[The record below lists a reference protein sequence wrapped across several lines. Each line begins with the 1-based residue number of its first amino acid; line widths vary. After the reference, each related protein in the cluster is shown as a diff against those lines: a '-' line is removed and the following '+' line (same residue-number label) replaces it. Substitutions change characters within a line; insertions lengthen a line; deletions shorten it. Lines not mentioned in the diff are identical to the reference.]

1 LLRTQETYFEKI
13 AVKAQGT
20 QTGIKTS
27 IGLFFSYCMERGIG
41 DPLLLM
47 KKSFKTKFTSKRKA
61 YVAVSLFRV

>member
-27 IGLFFSYCMERGIG
+27 ISLFFSYCMEKGIG

-47 KKSFKTKFTSKRKA
+47 KKSEENCFTYCSNTGYSWNKKN
-61 YVAVSLFRV
+61 